1 MKRQIGRHF
10 EELKLILMRHFI
22 AVKHFFRNIVSLSLG
37 IKVRQE
43 LNIH

>member
-1 MKRQIGRHF
+1 MRRQIGRHF

-37 IKVRQE
+37 KKMRQE
-43 LNIH
+43 IN